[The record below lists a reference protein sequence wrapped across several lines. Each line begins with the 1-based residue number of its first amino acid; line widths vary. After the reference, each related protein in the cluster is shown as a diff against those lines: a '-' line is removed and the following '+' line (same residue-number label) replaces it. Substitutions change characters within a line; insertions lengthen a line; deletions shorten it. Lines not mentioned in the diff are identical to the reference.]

1 MYCTC
6 LYMCYLLASGKTMT
20 CAYRTYVVIGMQ
32 SPLLRNYNKLT
43 AERTA
48 ERMAHH
54 YNSSRRTLVFN
65 VGDVVSLRIP
75 RIDRTSSDQPRPP
88 CIVVEVKGKAQNLY
102 LLR

>member
-1 MYCTC
+1 MPLRAPADAHRSWVEEALSGGCIRVNENLAL
-6 LYMCYLLASGKTMT
+6 LYSSKPSLSAC
-20 CAYRTYVVIGMQ
+20 R
-32 SPLLRNYNKLT
+32 
-43 AERTA
+43 